1 VQGQFDSYFADKDIP
16 VEMDETDADS
26 AEAEDTAEEEIDPLL
41 ATGKL
46 ERSPDTARL
55 VVVGSAEFLS
65 DVVFQISNNFNNERT
80 MNNVQFV
87 QNMVDWFNED
97 TELAAIR
104 SKTSSVRL
112 LKPLTESEQTRW
124 EVTNYAL
131 ALISLGVLGVVWRMK
146 KRAEQPMPLTEPG
159 EAQVPAQKSAAA

>member
-1 VQGQFDSYFADKDIP
+1 
-16 VEMDETDADS
+16 
-26 AEAEDTAEEEIDPLL
+26 
-41 ATGKL
+41 
-46 ERSPDTARL
+46 
-55 VVVGSAEFLS
+55 
-65 DVVFQISNNFNNERT
+65 VFQISNNFNNERT

>member
-1 VQGQFDSYFADKDIP
+1 MF
-16 VEMDETDADS
+16 
-26 AEAEDTAEEEIDPLL
+26 
-41 ATGKL
+41 
-46 ERSPDTARL
+46 RL
-55 VVVGSAEFLS
+55 
-65 DVVFQISNNFNNERT
+65 NNFNNERT

-112 LKPLTESEQTRW
+112 LKPSPSEQTRW

-159 EAQVPAQKSAAA
+159 KRRVPAQKSAAA